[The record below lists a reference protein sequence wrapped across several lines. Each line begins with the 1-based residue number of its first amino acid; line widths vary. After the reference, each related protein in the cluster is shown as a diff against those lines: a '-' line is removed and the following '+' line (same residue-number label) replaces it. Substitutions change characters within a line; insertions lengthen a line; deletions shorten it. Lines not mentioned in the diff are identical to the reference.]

1 MYEIKT
7 EDVFEDFT
15 TNKEM
20 SFVFYDDNSLIYV
33 TSLDSS

>member
-7 EDVFEDFT
+7 EDVYEEFT
-15 TNKEM
+15 TNKERF
-20 SFVFYDDNSLIYV
+20 FVFYDDNSLIYV